1 MCVGAPARARV
12 RVCACTCVR
21 VCLCVCVQMCM
32 CACMYACVC
41 VCMRARVCVCVYV
54 GMCYTRTHARA
65 LSGRL
70 PPPHRGTR
78 GAYSTCVVVHLP
90 SASYA
95 PLVTLP
101 LDAEMKAPSPLGLP
115 ASKLPS

>member
-1 MCVGAPARARV
+1 MH
-12 RVCACTCVR
+12 VCACVLVCVR
-21 VCLCVCVQMCM
+21 ANVHVCVDVCV
-32 CACMYACVC
+32 CVC
-41 VCMRARVCVCVYV
+41 VCMRACVCVCVHV
-54 GMCYTRTHARA
+54 CMCYTRTHARA

-70 PPPHRGTR
+70 PPLHKGER
-78 GAYSTCVVVHLP
+78 GAYSTCVVVHFP